1 MEIVIDM
8 MEKYRRGLDNSRWQ
22 EIDGQGNI
30 EEPDRM
36 PVEGMVLALEAYWL
50 FVSAIPKQSSQ
61 DSFCPPEGYRCQ
73 PVRQHGEQRR
83 LL

>member
-36 PVEGMVLALEAYWL
+36 PVEGTVLALEVYWL
-50 FVSAIPKQSSQ
+50 FVLAIP
-61 DSFCPPEGYRCQ
+61 
-73 PVRQHGEQRR
+73 
-83 LL
+83 